1 MGKFTKRQDVKD
13 QKKLAVGRIIILLKK
28 ADTVYSENQSLAK
41 RYCTLARKIAMKS
54 RVRIPRELK
63 RRICKNCYTF
73 LVPGK
78 NCRIRSKEGHMVYL
92 CKECNHIAR
101 YKYK

>member
-1 MGKFTKRQDVKD
+1 MRIKRQDIKD
-13 QKKLAVGRIIILLKK
+13 QKKIAKQRIIFLFEK
-28 ADTVYSENQSLAK
+28 ADEVYSENQGLAK

-92 CKECNHIAR
+92 CKECKHITRYR
-101 YKYK
+101 YK